1 VTQGFTGTRSLVM
14 TWENEKVSKDCVGD
28 TYRKLVVVKRYP
40 KRVVGRSVDD
50 TQPVFL
56 ALDQSKC
63 SGIGTLISV
72 DVRSV
77 DDNSIGRRWW
87 SPRLKTRVCQKAHLP
102 GSLVVPVAN
111 YVRS

>member
-1 VTQGFTGTRSLVM
+1 MRKFSG
-14 TWENEKVSKDCVGD
+14 DCVGD
-28 TYRKLVVVKRYP
+28 TYCKLVVVERYP
-40 KRVVGRSVDD
+40 KRVVSRSVDD

-63 SGIGTLISV
+63 SGIGTLVSV

-77 DDNSIGRRWW
+77 DNDSIGRRWRP
-87 SPRLKTRVCQKAHLP
+87 PRLKTRVCQKAHLP

-111 YVRS
+111 YVRSQVIVIV